1 LYNIL
6 DVYESEEGVKMIR
19 IGDPW
24 ANSPKLLED
33 GAGIYDVEYETFLE
47 SFNKLVIVKV
57 KKSCE
62 LFNS

>member
-1 LYNIL
+1 
-6 DVYESEEGVKMIR
+6 MIR